1 MLKIPKITTQRTV
14 LTLLQHYDHQ
24 VLIDYHKRNR
34 LHLSP
39 WEPER
44 DNDYLEASHVSKRLQ
59 VSNDLFFA
67 GGAVN
72 FVARGDIRDGVVS
85 ADINGQILGVCNFTN
100 IIRGPFQA
108 CYLGYSIDRDL
119 EGKGLMREILLAGIG
134 YIFDEFKLHRIMANY
149 IPNNERS
156 GQLLRSL
163 GFEEEGLAKSY
174 LKIAGSW
181 QDHVLTSKLNP
192 KNEVID

>member
-1 MLKIPKITTQRTV
+1 MLKIPKITT

-44 DNDYLEASHVSKRLQ
+44 DNDYLEASQVSKRLQ

-72 FVARGDIRDGVVS
+72 FVARGNIRDGLVS
-85 ADINGQILGVCNFTN
+85 ADINGQILG
-100 IIRGPFQA
+100 
-108 CYLGYSIDRDL
+108 GYQ
-119 EGKGLMREILLAGIG
+119 
-134 YIFDEFKLHRIMANY
+134 
-149 IPNNERS
+149 P
-156 GQLLRSL
+156 
-163 GFEEEGLAKSY
+163 
-174 LKIAGSW
+174 
-181 QDHVLTSKLNP
+181 V
-192 KNEVID
+192 